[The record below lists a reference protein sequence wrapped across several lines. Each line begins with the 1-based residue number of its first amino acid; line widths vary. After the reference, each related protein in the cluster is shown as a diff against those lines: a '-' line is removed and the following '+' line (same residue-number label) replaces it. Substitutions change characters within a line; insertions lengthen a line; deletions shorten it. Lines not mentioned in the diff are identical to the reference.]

1 MNTYTEQR
9 LQEINRQGYELKFDE
24 IFSLGFSLWKK
35 VTLPI
40 AGILL
45 LLIIVVGITYGLA
58 SSWINGMSFQE
69 MLEMMQKNPEAYQKQ
84 AEGMDVKLRTMLFV
98 ACLTILLAPIGPG
111 FMRMCYEADIR
122 GGTHISTVFDYYKPK
137 YWGRILAVSLFSF
150 VLTSGAGLLFGM
162 MGGVG
167 SVFNI
172 LFSVIVHVFVF
183 FAVPLIIFA
192 EADPIRAL
200 GISFKLGAKGFFPI
214 LGFSIIAG
222 FVAVLGVF
230 ACCLGFLFS
239 LSYVY
244 VINYLAYRQAIGFEE
259 LNPPAEEEATPFTE
273 SL

>member
-9 LQEINRQGYELKFDE
+9 LQEIKQQGYELRFDE
-24 IFSLGFSLWKK
+24 IFSLGFSIWKK

-69 MLEMMQKNPEAYQKQ
+69 MLEMLQKNPEAFQKQ
-84 AEGMDVKLRTMLFV
+84 SEGMDVQLRSMVFIV
-98 ACLTILLAPIGPG
+98 SATILLAPIGPG
-111 FMRMCYEADIR
+111 FLRMCYEADIR
-122 GGTHISTVFDYYKPK
+122 GGTNISTAFDYYKPK
-137 YWGRILAVSLFSF
+137 YWGRILVVGLFSF
-150 VLTSGAGLLFGM
+150 ILTSGAGLLFGM
-162 MGGVG
+162 MGGIG
-167 SVFNI
+167 SVFNL
-172 LFSVIVHVFVF
+172 LFSVTVHIFVF

-200 GISFKLGAKGFFPI
+200 GTGFKLGAKGFFPI

-222 FVAVLGVF
+222 FLAFLGFF
-230 ACCLGFLFS
+230 ACCVGFLFS
-239 LSYVY
+239 MSYVY

-259 LNPPAEEEATPFTE
+259 LNPPAEEEATSFTE
-273 SL
+273 MI